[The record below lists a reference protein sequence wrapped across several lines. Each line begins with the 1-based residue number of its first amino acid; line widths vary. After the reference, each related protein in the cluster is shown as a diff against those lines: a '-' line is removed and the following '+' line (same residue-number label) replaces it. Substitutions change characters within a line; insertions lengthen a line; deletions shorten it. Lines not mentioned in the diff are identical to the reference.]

1 MLPLWRAA
9 CLAVLMMVCDRLLAA
24 DASVLKP
31 PPGAKV
37 AIVMFEDLECP
48 DCANAYPVVWEAANA
63 HKIPVVLHDFPLP
76 RHNWSFD
83 AAVWARYFD
92 AKDTREEKT
101 GNEFRRYIFAN
112 QTQVTRDNLQQW
124 VQRFGDEHKIAIP
137 FVKDPDGKLTEKVK
151 ADYAL
156 GQRIGVEHTP
166 TIWVVGNSGVSQPFV
181 EEVKDREKLS
191 QMIEDML
198 KKAGPAEPAKTAAP
212 KTGTRKKGA
221 APRGAKKAS

>member
-1 MLPLWRAA
+1 MLLLWRAA
-9 CLAVLMMVCDRLLAA
+9 CLAVLMMLSDRLLAA
-24 DASVLKP
+24 DASILKP
-31 PPGAKV
+31 PPGARV

-76 RHNWSFD
+76 RHNWSFE

-92 AKDTREEKT
+92 SQDTQEIKL
-101 GNEFRRYIFAN
+101 GNEFRGYAYTN
-112 QTQVTRDNLQQW
+112 QKQITRENLQQW
-124 VQRFGDEHKIAIP
+124 VQRFADEHKIALP
-137 FVKDPDGKLTEKVK
+137 AEKDPQGKLTEKVK

-166 TIWVVGNSGVSQPFV
+166 TIWVVGNGGVSQPFV

-198 KKAGPAEPAKTAAP
+198 KKAGPAEPAKT
-212 KTGTRKKGA
+212 
-221 APRGAKKAS
+221 